1 MVAMNYQNYD
11 KGMSYQYAKFRD
23 NGGCGYILKP
33 SWIRDKNNDPD
44 MLKLIS
50 QHSGSDAGTGDS
62 SSITLNVIIYGYCS
76 PEILVRHAG
85 NTPVE
90 NEKQSFS
97 PKRGS
102 SRTSDPGGENSS
114 ADTNIS
120 NSEKIRLDRY
130 SICIKRAIWYQSTWE
145 SIGVFLPRAREQ
157 KSIIVLALL
166 QMQLVTT
173 MTQ

>member
-1 MVAMNYQNYD
+1 MNEEGLELDYTGKQIMRVYPAYWRIDSSNFGPQRSWAVGVQMVAMNYQNYD

-97 PKRGS
+97 PKR
-102 SRTSDPGGENSS
+102 
-114 ADTNIS
+114 
-120 NSEKIRLDRY
+120 
-130 SICIKRAIWYQSTWE
+130 
-145 SIGVFLPRAREQ
+145 
-157 KSIIVLALL
+157 VLAY
-166 QMQLVTT
+166 Q
-173 MTQ
+173 